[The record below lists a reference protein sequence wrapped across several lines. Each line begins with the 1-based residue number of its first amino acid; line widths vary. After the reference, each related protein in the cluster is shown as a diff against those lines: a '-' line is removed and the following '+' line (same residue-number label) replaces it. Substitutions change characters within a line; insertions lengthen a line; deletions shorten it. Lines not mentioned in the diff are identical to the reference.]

1 MALDAMGEEPGMGM
15 MDMGGDEPP
24 ESGPMDDF
32 ETEIRSAFP
41 DNDWTPD
48 RVMAMKEAIRLC
60 LEEDQAGGYEDEKPS
75 GPPKKGGAGLAL
87 IFEGPKKKGG

>member
-1 MALDAMGEEPGMGM
+1 MALDDMPASDDMGLGGEEPS
-15 MDMGGDEPP
+15 E
-24 ESGPMDDF
+24 PMDEF

-60 LEEDQAGGYEDEKPS
+60 LKEGEAGGYDKPA
-75 GPPKKGGAGLAL
+75 GPPKKDGLDMAL
-87 IFEGPKKKGG
+87 IFPKANSKKGG